1 MSIKAIL
8 QEIQALRD
16 ADVSHNEPLSRHTSY
31 CIGGPADLFVM
42 PRTEDA
48 ACASVALARREG
60 IPVFVLGAG
69 TNLLVSD
76 KGIRGMV
83 ISTKKL
89 NVVECLKNKISAGSG
104 SSLAMV
110 RKVALEHGLSF
121 EFSAGIPGSVGG
133 GLVTNAGTYEGQMS
147 DVVESVV
154 VLDEDF
160 TCRVLR
166 AAELSMSYRT
176 SIFER
181 KPYVI
186 LRANLLLHEGDKKL
200 MMQRIRDMEE
210 RRRRTQPV
218 NEPSAGCVFKNPKE
232 AAASYL
238 IEKAGLKGFS
248 CGGAAVSM
256 IHSNFIVNRGGAT
269 AADVMTLIQEV
280 RRKVYDLFGV
290 QLHLEIRFAGEFDER
305 EPLKGK
311 LLAAHS

>member
-1 MSIKAIL
+1 MSVKAIFKK
-8 QEIQALRD
+8 IQALSD
-16 ADVSHNEPLSRHTSY
+16 TEVSPDEPLSRHTSY
-31 CIGGPADLFVM
+31 CIGGPADIFVM

-48 ACASVALARREG
+48 ACEAAALARKED

-83 ISTKKL
+83 LSTKKL
-89 NVVECLKNKISAGSG
+89 NAIHCSANRISAGAG
-104 SSLAMV
+104 ASLAMV
-110 RKVALEHGLSF
+110 RKIALEQGLSF

-147 DVVESVV
+147 DVVESVLV
-154 VLDEDF
+154 MDEHF
-160 TCRVLR
+160 ECRKLR
-166 AAELSMSYRT
+166 ASELSMSYRT

-186 LRANLLLHEGDKKL
+186 LRAELCLHDGDKKQML
-200 MMQRIRDMEE
+200 QRIRDMEE

-238 IEKAGLKGFS
+238 IEKAGLKGHS
-248 CGGAAVSM
+248 CGGAMVST
-256 IHSNFIVNRGGAT
+256 IHSNFIVNRGGA
-269 AADVMTLIQEV
+269 AAEDVMHLIHEV
-280 RRKVYDLFGV
+280 RQRVYALFGL
-290 QLHLEIRFAGEFDER
+290 QLALEIRFAGVFDET
-305 EPLKGK
+305 EKGRGK
-311 LLAAHS
+311 AAVRS